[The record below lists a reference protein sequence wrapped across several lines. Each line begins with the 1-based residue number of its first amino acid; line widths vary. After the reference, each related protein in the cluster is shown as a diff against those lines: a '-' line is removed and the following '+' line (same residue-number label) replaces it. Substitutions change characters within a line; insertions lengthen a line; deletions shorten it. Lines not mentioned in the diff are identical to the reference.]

1 MNIQMTKH
9 AAARQQQ
16 RGIPPLIMEWLTAYG
31 TTCHDHH
38 GAEILYFDKQ
48 SRKALAK
55 SVGDEVVSQ
64 LSGLLDTYAVVS
76 SDGAIITVG
85 HRIKRIKGH

>member
-1 MNIQMTKH
+1 MNIPMTKH
-9 AAARQQQ
+9 AVERQQQ
-16 RGIPPLIMEWLTAYG
+16 RGIPPLIMEWLTHYG

-48 SRKALAK
+48 SRKALAR
-55 SVGDEVVSQ
+55 SVGDEVVSR
-64 LSGLLDTYAVVS
+64 LGGLLDTYAVVS

-85 HRIKRIKGH
+85 HRIKRIRGH

>member
-1 MNIQMTKH
+1 MNIPMTKH

-16 RGIPPLIMEWLTAYG
+16 RGISPLIMEWLTRYG

-48 SRKALAK
+48 SRKALAR
-55 SVGDEVVSQ
+55 SFGDEVVSR
-64 LSGLLDTYAVVS
+64 LGELLDTYAVVS